1 MFMLLIKDV
10 LRLLN
15 CDVLKLEEQIFLT
28 IIGDATTVSGAII
41 YTSAEQIGEIA
52 LHKIFVI

>member
-1 MFMLLIKDV
+1 M
-10 LRLLN
+10 N